1 MGGRILMGGFENAY
15 TTVLEELKATF
26 ESINESEIEELIT
39 IITNSDQ
46 VFFVGVGRVLLSL
59 KSIAKRWSHLGIKCV
74 VVGDITEPAIKKNDV
89 LIVGSGS
96 GESIIPLEIAKKA
109 KDLQAVV
116 VHIGSNGESSI
127 SKLSD
132 LFVRIPVQTKLY
144 LDDEIPSS
152 QPMTSLF
159 EQMLLLLGD
168 VVGLMIIKEKSINL
182 DSLWEFHAN
191 LE

>member
-132 LFVRIPVQTKLY
+132 LFVRIPVQTKLF

-168 VVGLMIIKEKSINL
+168 VVGLMIIKERSINL